1 MDYRNRDAFHM
12 NYRDRETHTMNYRG
26 REDAPPDFRGRG
38 PFDLDLRNRDGS
50 HSHFRTREMPEQDY
64 RGREQPYSDFRKR
77 DMPDMD
83 LRGMG
88 TADLDFRNR
97 DSSHSNFR
105 NRPKSQA
112 DQDFRGRDV
121 PPTLDFTDR
130 EMPAVN
136 PDGVDYQQSQP
147 AASVT
152 DREGKIEEAAHGT
165 RERSSFAPKEKF
177 SHSEPRTG
185 EEESQEQN
193 PETESSEEFQSS
205 CGPPPVLQDQDKPPQ
220 AFASNQEFSVG
231 EQQAPET
238 SGLVPKEKGDL
249 DFLGR
254 QDTDYRGIE
263 YRDVDHRLPGSQLFD
278 YEHGK
283 AFAEGKSSKDSQ
295 PDLQVCDL
303 LESLCLISMCA
314 KLFGADELFCL
325 ANSFG
330 SWFSVP

>member
-1 MDYRNRDAFHM
+1 MYPGDFQEREGQSVEYGGGEVPPMEYRNRDAFHM
-12 NYRDRETHTMNYRG
+12 NYRDRETLTMNYRG
-26 REDAPPDFRGRG
+26 REDAPSDFRGRG

-50 HSHFRTREMPEQDY
+50 HSHFRAREMLEQDY
-64 RGREQPYSDFRKR
+64 RCREQPYSDFRKR

-97 DSSHSNFR
+97 DASHSNFR

-130 EMPAVN
+130 ELPAVD
-136 PDGVDYQQSQP
+136 PDDVGYQQSQH
-147 AASVT
+147 AVSVT
-152 DREGKIEEAAHGT
+152 DREGKIEEAVHLI

-193 PETESSEEFQSS
+193 PETESSQEFQSS
-205 CGPPPVLQDQDKPPQ
+205 GAPLPVLQDQDNPPQ
-220 AFASNQEFSVG
+220 AFASNQELSVG
-231 EQQAPET
+231 EQQTPET

-303 LESLCLISMCA
+303 LESMCL
-314 KLFGADELFCL
+314 
-325 ANSFG
+325 
-330 SWFSVP
+330 